1 MVCGFE
7 WSVLGLLLLY
17 LVAVSVVLWLVA
29 LWLAWR
35 LVCWLGWFIR
45 LRVGLVLRFVGVV
58 WLLMFAFC
66 VRLGL
71 IVFGGGLI
79 CWCGLLMCLVL
90 LVWLID
96 VGSLVGL
103 A

>member
-1 MVCGFE
+1 MVCAWVVIVVFSCGFCCFVVGC
-7 WSVLGLLLLY
+7 SLAC
-17 LVAVSVVLWLVA
+17 VAITFAGW
-29 LWLAWR
+29 
-35 LVCWLGWFIR
+35 GWFIR